1 MLNVD
6 ARQTAAMS
14 DLIPSLCFYLFL
26 LFSEDGTAYLK
37 IRQLLIT
44 FSVKKSIQVEEAGMQ
59 KAHVDQ

>member
-6 ARQTAAMS
+6 ARQNAAMS
-14 DLIPSLCFYLFL
+14 DLIPSLCFYLF